1 MQYQEFGIEKI
12 ISHPHY
18 NGTESDRMWSMTLR
32 WFALI
37 DTYNL
42 VPRWSPF
49 ACPLEVTEKPS
60 DYLLTVT
67 GWGRNRNPMRKCSD
81 SPTLDYLENRCNE
94 QLSENGTRLC
104 TFNSCCRDF
113 GSPLMHMFAERRM
126 VLEGIDT
133 FGFMHCSI
141 FAAEFTRVRSY
152 ADWLNDNMD
161 MQ

>member
-1 MQYQEFGIEKI
+1 MVNDI
-12 ISHPHY
+12 
-18 NGTESDRMWSMTLR
+18 
-32 WFALI
+32 ALI
-37 DTYNL
+37 RLDRHIQFGTKMKPICL
-42 VPRWSPF
+42 PF
-49 ACPLEVTEKPS
+49 GSNGKTIRLPL
-60 DYLLTVT
+60 